1 MPADAHGS
9 AGTSTACKRGTTTRP
24 RRSTAPYTET
34 VETRINGEAVPG
46 QSTRAVTWITAE
58 GQRVRE
64 ENYLLLST
72 RAMGAHGQRRLR
84 MTRRTGG

>member
-24 RRSTAPYTET
+24 TTEHGALYTET

-46 QSTRAVTWITAE
+46 QSTRRHLDRGGRAAR
-58 GQRVRE
+58 QE

-72 RAMGAHGQRRLR
+72 GQWAL
-84 MTRRTGG
+84 TGSASTN